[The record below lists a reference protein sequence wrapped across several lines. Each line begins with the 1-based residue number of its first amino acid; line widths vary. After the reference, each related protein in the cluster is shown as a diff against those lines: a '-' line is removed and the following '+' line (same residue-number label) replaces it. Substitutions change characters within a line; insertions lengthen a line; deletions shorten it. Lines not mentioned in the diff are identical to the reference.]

1 MNRSLSIVLTVA
13 FFSIAAVSAGS
24 ICDNAP
30 CENPIN
36 VSQGENFTISLE
48 SNTGS
53 TGFNWW
59 TQFDTGYLDL
69 VDSASMPGNQGM
81 MVGVPGKQVF
91 TFNAKEA
98 GSTDVMMLY
107 LQPWVNGTIGQEK
120 IYPVN
125 IS

>member
-1 MNRSLSIVLTVA
+1 MNRSLNILLTVA
-13 FFSIAAVSAGS
+13 FFSIATASAS

-48 SNTGS
+48 SNPGS

-59 TQFDTGYLDL
+59 TQFDTGYLNL
-69 VDSASMPGNQGM
+69 VDSTYTPGNQGE

-91 TFNAKEA
+91 TFNAKET
-98 GSTDVMMLY
+98 GSTNVIMLY

-125 IS
+125 VT